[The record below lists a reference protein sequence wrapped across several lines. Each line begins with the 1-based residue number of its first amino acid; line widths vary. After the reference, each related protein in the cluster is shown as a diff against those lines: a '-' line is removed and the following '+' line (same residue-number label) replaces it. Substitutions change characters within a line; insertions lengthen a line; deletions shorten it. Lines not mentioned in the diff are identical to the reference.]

1 MVILLQ
7 RKGKKNM
14 EEIRLLEQN
23 QEKILDMIR
32 TKTPIARK
40 SGKTGTLVYL
50 MEKWL
55 EIEFMKNDIL
65 EQMEEKRKKEESK
78 KHLRYATRQELERV
92 VRKKSGTTIVP
103 FLVLLSILFDFAIIL
118 LYIKIINYFNNF
130 LFITIPPYFYKF

>member
-1 MVILLQ
+1 
-7 RKGKKNM
+7 M

-23 QEKILDMIR
+23 QEKILDMIK

-65 EQMEEKRKKEESK
+65 GQMEEKRRKEESK

-92 VRKKSGTTIVP
+92 VKDLQDDGWSFEKVINGFLYGKIKLKGKRIDIELLLDMIEEHDGIKKP
-103 FLVLLSILFDFAIIL
+103 L
-118 LYIKIINYFNNF
+118 N
-130 LFITIPPYFYKF
+130 

>member
-1 MVILLQ
+1 
-7 RKGKKNM
+7 M

-65 EQMEEKRKKEESK
+65 EQMEEKRRKEESK

-92 VRKKSGTTIVP
+92 VKSLQDDGWSFEKVING
-103 FLVLLSILFDFAIIL
+103 FLYGKIKLKGKRIDIELLFDMIEEHDG
-118 LYIKIINYFNNF
+118 IKKPLN
-130 LFITIPPYFYKF
+130 

>member
-1 MVILLQ
+1 
-7 RKGKKNM
+7 M
-14 EEIRLLEQN
+14 ERIRLLEQN
-23 QEKILDMIR
+23 QEKILDMVK

-65 EQMEEKRKKEESK
+65 EQIEEKRRKEENK

-92 VRKKSGTTIVP
+92 VKDLQDDGWSFEKVINGFLYGKIKLKGKRIDIELLLDIIEEHDGIKKP
-103 FLVLLSILFDFAIIL
+103 L
-118 LYIKIINYFNNF
+118 N
-130 LFITIPPYFYKF
+130 